1 MAIENRT
8 KDYISHKYKRTV
20 YVNLNPK
27 TKVGSDLIG
36 QYKEQT
42 RLHCM
47 DLGRIGYHDEHG
59 RYKIDFYTT
68 KELIVI
74 PKLIIRVTERAMSRA
89 GRDVYE
95 LRTYM
100 SKFGQL
106 NFLLV
111 VDKDYADLILV
122 ENVYIENLNHREN
135 YETLLWR
142 LSYYNQ
148 KPLPLAE
155 IFYKYGIKANPDDYG
170 KSWKEDVKINN
181 VLATK
186 SKAMMSIEHANKVG
200 SAISQKALV
209 TSLNNLNKE
218 GAYGKKITEAYSAK
232 VAKNAE
238 INKLASSPK
247 LENTLNHILVK
258 TLEEQTTKKD
268 LTDPAN
274 LRVYKRVIDVQLS
287 TPSAVCE
294 EVEKLDTKEN
304 FKNYLMGN
312 YQNKKNKNT
321 QYTDENIIF
330 DQKQSQFEKIISHTF
345 SKEPVNE
352 KTEKREEK
360 IEIAKVP
367 KRNLP
372 KEFFDFDNKKVLVD
386 VSVDRFYIKEN
397 PKDKKLREKKEKF
410 ELKAQKKQEK
420 ELQKANKRLRKVNAK
435 CDIEAE
441 FERSKTLVGLTP
453 DYEKARNKVKSIFD
467 KKEKSKLS
475 KRKKIEAILNNS
487 QEEQTSSEIII
498 DKIQKK
504 IKRQSA
510 KVSLK
515 EQIKQNKEKER
526 ERKKQLKLQE
536 KEEKK
541 KKRNNTALLAE
552 SKKEKK
558 NKTIRMAMLSG
569 KTKEG
574 KVKDENKFSYQNTR
588 PVVRQL
594 KEKQESQQESKS
606 QTFNQR
612 PEQQLQNKQELVQD
626 LNQKIKQQ
634 EPVEYNA
641 NVSKNKHQVQD
652 EKPFINSAT
661 QPTSVKP
668 KEEMRFDITL
678 NKSVKKEKSLDM

>member
-8 KDYISHKYKRTV
+8 KDYTSHKYKRTV
-20 YVNLNPK
+20 YVDLNPK

-36 QYKEQT
+36 QYKQQT
-42 RLHCM
+42 HLHCM

-59 RYKIDFYTT
+59 KYKIDYYTT

-170 KSWKEDVKINN
+170 KSWKEDDIKINN
-181 VLATK
+181 VLAAK
-186 SKAMMSIEHANKVG
+186 SKAMMTVAMANKVG

-209 TSLNNLNKE
+209 ASLNNLNKE
-218 GAYGKKITEAYSAK
+218 GNFGRKITEAYSVK

-238 INKLASSPK
+238 INKLATSPK
-247 LENTLNHILVK
+247 LENTLNHVLIK

-268 LTDPAN
+268 LADPVN

-287 TPSAVCE
+287 TPSAVAE
-294 EVEKLDTKEN
+294 EVEKLNTKQN
-304 FKNYLMGN
+304 FKNFLMEN
-312 YQNKKNKNT
+312 YQKPQSKTGKH
-321 QYTDENIIF
+321 TDEIALF
-330 DQKQSQFEKIISHTF
+330 DEKQDQFEKIIAHRF
-345 SKEPVNE
+345 SRATINE

-360 IEIAKVP
+360 LDVSKTSNVT
-367 KRNLP
+367 LP
-372 KEFFDFDNKKVLVD
+372 KEFVDFEGNKVMVD
-386 VSVDRFYIKEN
+386 LTTDRFYAKEDA
-397 PKDKKLREKKEKF
+397 KHKKER
-410 ELKAQKKQEK
+410 EQKEK
-420 ELQKANKRLRKVNAK
+420 ELLREQKRAEKEVSKAKRRLRRVNAK

-453 DYEKARNKVKSIFD
+453 DYDRPRKKIKALFER
-467 KKEKSKLS
+467 KEKSRLS
-475 KRKKIEAILNNS
+475 RRQKIEAILNNR
-487 QEEQTSSEIII
+487 EEEKTTSEQLL
-498 DKIQKK
+498 DKMQKK

-510 KVSLK
+510 KETIKKQLKDHK
-515 EQIKQNKEKER
+515 EQEKA
-526 ERKKQLKLQE
+526 RKKQIKLQE

-541 KKRNNTALLAE
+541 KKKTMLSTMVDE
-552 SKKEKK
+552 KKEKK
-558 NKTIRMAMLSG
+558 KRQTVDMAMLEA
-569 KTKEG
+569 KE
-574 KVKDENKFSYQNTR
+574 KSHKKHNKEQQNSQTTR
-588 PVVRQL
+588 PVVKPMVESNNKQTHKQ
-594 KEKQESQQESKS
+594 KEVPAQNSSLGEA
-606 QTFNQR
+606 
-612 PEQQLQNKQELVQD
+612 NKQEILQHLTRKIQQQEVSQEGVGIQKNNSGVGMST
-626 LNQKIKQQ
+626 LTNNNQKPRQ
-634 EPVEYNA
+634 EQT
-641 NVSKNKHQVQD
+641 H
-652 EKPFINSAT
+652 
-661 QPTSVKP
+661 
-668 KEEMRFDITL
+668 FDISQ
-678 NKSVKKEKSLDM
+678 NRHIKKEKTLEM